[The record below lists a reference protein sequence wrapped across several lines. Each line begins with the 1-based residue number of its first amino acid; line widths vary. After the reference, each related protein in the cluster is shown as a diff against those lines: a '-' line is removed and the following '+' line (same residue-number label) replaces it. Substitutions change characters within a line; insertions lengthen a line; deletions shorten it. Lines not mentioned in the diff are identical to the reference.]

1 MSPTRPALS
10 LFVGLSYS
18 QQGSS
23 AGRGTIRVEGDCMRY
38 VVGITLDE
46 RGRAAVSLALALAQS
61 LPRPQAIELELIH
74 VLHGVAPEDARSKQE
89 QEFQKFCLD
98 HAREEMSK
106 ANDLVPKHI
115 PSTVTIHFADSMAAG
130 LIDKATSQPCD
141 LIVVGAASHG
151 PLRRFTVGSVANA
164 LLHSSPVPVA
174 LAPSGYLPPSRLT
187 RLTCA
192 LGLRPGAEVALKAA
206 IRGAVRHNVPLRLIS
221 LIALDARTE
230 SPETIATAREHANQL
245 LLHASQSVDDAT
257 EVMVDVAHGR
267 SIESAIEHLSWDEG
281 EIVLIG
287 SSRLAQAR
295 SIFLGTTAYKMLR
308 SLPVPMI
315 VVPRHPARDVAH
327 DKDLSL

>member
-1 MSPTRPALS
+1 
-10 LFVGLSYS
+10 
-18 QQGSS
+18 
-23 AGRGTIRVEGDCMRY
+23 MRY
-38 VVGITLDE
+38 LVGITLDE

-61 LPRPQAIELELIH
+61 LPRPQTVELELIH
-74 VLHGVAPEDARSKQE
+74 ALPGAAPEDARSKQE
-89 QEFQKFCLD
+89 QEFQKLCLD
-98 HAREEMSK
+98 HAQKEMSK
-106 ANDLVPKHI
+106 ANDLIPKHI

-130 LIDKATSQPCD
+130 LIDTATSRPCD

-192 LGLRPGAEVALKAA
+192 LGLRPGAEVALRAA
-206 IRGAVRHNVPLRLIS
+206 IRASVRLNVPLRLIS
-221 LIALDARTE
+221 LIAVDAHTE
-230 SPETIATAREHANQL
+230 SAETIDAAREHAKQL

-257 EVMVDVAHGR
+257 EVMVDVALGR
-267 SIESAIEHLSWDEG
+267 SIESAIDHLSWDEG

-287 SSRLAQAR
+287 SSRLARAH
-295 SIFLGTTAYKMLR
+295 SIFLGTTANKMLR

-315 VVPRHPARDVAH
+315 VVPRQPAPDVTA
-327 DKDLSL
+327 DTNLSS